1 MSVRR
6 VHYST
11 FAYEDLASLLM
22 WIANERGPEAA
33 EKVDR
38 TIERAIA
45 SLEHMPDRGRAVPE
59 LRDRGYPNH
68 REIIARPYRIIYEA
82 VGRDVWLVAILDGR
96 RQVEMLLLERAG
108 RASPERGEP

>member
-6 VHYST
+6 VHYTT

-22 WIANERGPEAA
+22 WIATERGPEAA

-38 TIERAIA
+38 MIERAIS
-45 SLEHMPDRGRAVPE
+45 SLERMPDRGRTVPE
-59 LRDRGYPNH
+59 LRDRGYPDH
-68 REIIARPYRIIYEA
+68 REIVVRPYRIIYEV

-96 RQVEMLLLERAG
+96 RQVEKLLLERAG
-108 RASPERGEP
+108 RVSPEEGES